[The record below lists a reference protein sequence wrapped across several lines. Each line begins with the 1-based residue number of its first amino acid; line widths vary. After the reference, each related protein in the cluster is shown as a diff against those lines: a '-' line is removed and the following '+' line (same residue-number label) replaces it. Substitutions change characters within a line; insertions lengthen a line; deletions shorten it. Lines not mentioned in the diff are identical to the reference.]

1 MLNGAVS
8 VGSDLGCD
16 MSKGDTTS
24 SISSMAAALRLAL
37 IGYGHAGRGIH
48 ARLAREAG
56 FQVTAVVVNNQN
68 RRQLAASDWPG
79 ARFVNKV
86 SDLVALRGLFDLAV
100 IASPTSN
107 HAENAAVL
115 ARAGIPFVI
124 DKPMGI
130 DAFEA
135 RAIIDETKATH
146 TPFTV
151 FFNRRWDGEQVG
163 LVNVLR
169 TGELGDIHTFERRWE
184 RFAATDKHQWR
195 EDDIQGGGVLLD
207 LHVHLVDQAIELF
220 GPVKT
225 VSATIRS
232 LKSAADDDVMLV
244 LTHEAGGGVAKSK
257 FPVISRL
264 FASTVV
270 GAPGPRTRALG
281 TKAAYVTTGVP
292 GDFSAFEVVPSPDRG
307 SSTDKTSAA
316 VLGKPASEAA
326 KKPVERD
333 KFNRAWIVR
342 GTDRQEYDLPPSGEI
357 AFYRAL
363 PEWLAGETPPPVD
376 PAAGLR
382 AAIVLDAAREAARTG
397 NTVSITDFTKPKRG

>member
-1 MLNGAVS
+1 
-8 VGSDLGCD
+8 
-16 MSKGDTTS
+16 MSIGDTTP

-56 FQVTAVVVNNQN
+56 FQVTVVVVNNQN
-68 RRQLAASDWPG
+68 RRQQAASDWPG
-79 ARFVNKV
+79 ARFVSNV
-86 SDLVALRGLFDLAV
+86 TDLAALRSLFDLAV

-107 HAENAAVL
+107 HAENAADL
-115 ARAGIPFVI
+115 ARADIPFVI

-135 RAIIDETKATH
+135 RAIIDEAKATH

-163 LVNVLR
+163 LCNVLR
-169 TGELGDIHTFERRWE
+169 SGRLGDIHTFERRWE

-232 LKSAADDDVMLV
+232 LKSAADDDVMLI

-281 TKAAYVTTGVP
+281 TKAAYVTTGLP
-292 GDFSAFEVVPSPDRG
+292 GDFSAFEVVPSPDRVG
-307 SSTDKTSAA
+307 DSADKTAA
-316 VLGKPASEAA
+316 AGQSESEAA
-326 KKPVERD
+326 KKPVLRD

-342 GTDRQEYDLPPSGEI
+342 GTDRQEYDLPPSAEI
-357 AFYRAL
+357 EFYRAL

-397 NTVSITDFTKPKRG
+397 TTINIADFTKPKRR